1 MNSFYP
7 LKSCE
12 NTKLHNGGFQLP
24 ELRAWVVYQF
34 YYTIFNVV
42 FKFYASDCAKT
53 DVKVELLQVAQFT
66 LVSQGHNSK

>member
-12 NTKLHNGGFQLP
+12 TTKLHNGGFQIH
-24 ELRAWVVYQF
+24 AWVVYQF
-34 YYTIFNVV
+34 YYTMFNVV
-42 FKFYASDCAKT
+42 FKFYASDCAKA
-53 DVKVELLQVAQFT
+53 DVKVELLHVAQFT